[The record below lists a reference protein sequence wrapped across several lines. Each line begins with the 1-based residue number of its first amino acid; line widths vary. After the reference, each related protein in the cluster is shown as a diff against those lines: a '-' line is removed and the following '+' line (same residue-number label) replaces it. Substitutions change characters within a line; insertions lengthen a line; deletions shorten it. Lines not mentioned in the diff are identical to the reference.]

1 MANSPTIADII
12 KYCLREYGFEN
23 IPEAQS
29 MAIELAARVKEW
41 CSMSWS
47 QMVASI
53 LPCGHTNAEHMY
65 YLEDAGFEIEWT
77 DACDKAEQA
86 KRAPQSSPH
95 PDK

>member
-1 MANSPTIADII
+1 
-12 KYCLREYGFEN
+12 
-23 IPEAQS
+23 
-29 MAIELAARVKEW
+29 
-41 CSMSWS
+41 MSWS
-47 QMVASI
+47 EMMASI

-86 KRAPQSSPH
+86 KCAPQSSPH